1 MDDVF
6 LISITGQ
13 DRPNLVAAI
22 TAIMADHDARILD
35 ITQSVIQH
43 IINLC
48 VLVRVNDQTLI
59 NTLNDH
65 CQQCGLNFRHQLLST
80 VDADRLLAK
89 QVNSR
94 FVITLLSS
102 TVTAQ
107 HIAAVTGITS
117 QHGLNIE
124 RITTLG
130 GPRYHQENKRHLS
143 CLEFTLTGS
152 AVNQH
157 HLRTDLLSLT
167 AQLDVDIA
175 CQQESIYR
183 RNRRLVVFDMDSTLI
198 EAEVIDLLAQ
208 AHGVGDQ
215 VAAITEQAMRGELN
229 FNQSLHQR
237 LAMLKGLDESA
248 LADIA
253 RQLPLMSGAD
263 KLIKTLK
270 SLGYRTA
277 IVSGGFTYF
286 ARQLQKILAI
296 DHVYANELEVVAG
309 QLTGRVLGTIVDGQ
323 RKAELLQQ
331 IAAAEGIT
339 LEQVIAVGDGANDL
353 PMLGIAGLG
362 IAFRAKPM
370 VRRLAP
376 QAISTL
382 GLDSITYLLGFNEQ
396 ELIDILPPLKERD
409 SC

>member
-13 DRPNLVAAI
+13 DRPGLVSAI
-22 TAIMADHDARILD
+22 TAIMASHDTQILD
-35 ITQSVIQH
+35 ITQSVILRSV
-43 IINLC
+43 NLC
-48 VLVRVNDQTLI
+48 VLMRAHDQALVNTMDDYCRQFD
-59 NTLNDH
+59 LN
-65 CQQCGLNFRHQLLST
+65 LRHQPLAAADAEHLLSE
-80 VDADRLLAK
+80 

-94 FVITLLSS
+94 FIITLLSP

-107 HIAAVTGITS
+107 HIAEVTGVTG
-117 QHGLNIE
+117 QHGLNVE
-124 RITTLG
+124 RITTLN
-130 GPRYHQENKRHLS
+130 GPRYRLKNKINLS
-143 CLEFTLTGS
+143 CIEFSLTGS
-152 AVNQH
+152 TVNQS
-157 HLRTDLLSLT
+157 HLQADLLGLT
-167 AQLDVDIA
+167 TQLDADIA

-208 AHGVGDQ
+208 AHGVGAQ
-215 VAAITEQAMRGELN
+215 VATITEQAMRGELD

-237 LAMLKGLDESA
+237 LAMLKGLNESA
-248 LADIA
+248 LAKIA
-253 RQLPLMSGAD
+253 RHLPLMPGAD

-277 IVSGGFTYF
+277 VVSGGFTYF
-286 ARQLQKILAI
+286 AQQLQNILGI
-296 DHVYANELEVVAG
+296 DHAYANELEIIAG

-323 RKAELLQQ
+323 RKAELLQH
-331 IAAAEGIT
+331 IAATEGIS

-353 PMLGIAGLG
+353 PMLSIAGLG

-382 GLDSITYLLGFNEQ
+382 GLDSIVYLLGLNKQ
-396 ELIDILPPLKERD
+396 ELDELENVKE
-409 SC
+409 S